1 MEFHE
6 NLHVFIIAVTSFGDI
21 SFILILNNSV
31 GNVINFTHIKRFSVD
46 KRVESSIRYYI
57 LSIE

>member
-1 MEFHE
+1 MKTCMYSCIYHSRNF
-6 NLHVFIIAVTSFGDI
+6 LGDI